1 MSCYCLFDIVTVTDA
16 AKMEDYR
23 KRIGA
28 VVEKFDGHY
37 LVVGGKFDVVEG
49 SWRPVFPV
57 VIQFPSLQK
66 AHEWYDSAEYRELK
80 SQRLTASKCNAVFM
94 EGL

>member
-1 MSCYCLFDIVTVTDA
+1 MSCYCLFDILEVTDPS
-16 AKMEDYR
+16 KMENYR

-28 VVEKFDGHY
+28 VVEKFGGRY
-37 LVVGGKFDVVEG
+37 LVRGGKVDVVEG

-57 VIQFPSLQK
+57 IVQFPSLEQ
-66 AHEWYDSAEYRELK
+66 AHKWYGSEEYRELK
-80 SQRLTASKCNAVFM
+80 ALRHSACKANAVFM